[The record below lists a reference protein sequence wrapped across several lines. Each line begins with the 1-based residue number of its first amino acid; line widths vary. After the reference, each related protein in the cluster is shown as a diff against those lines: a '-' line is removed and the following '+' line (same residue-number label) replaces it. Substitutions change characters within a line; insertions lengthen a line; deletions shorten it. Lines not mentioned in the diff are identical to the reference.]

1 MNKGVV
7 IKVDESYAVVLSE
20 GTYFRVTLKQGMLQG
35 QAIFFSDQDL
45 YRSSV
50 KRRNVMMN
58 IRKMIAVAA
67 CLVVLVTAGIFMNQ
81 ESYASAVIVD
91 INPSV
96 RLELDADE
104 IVINYQALNED
115 AETLVLDDV
124 IGMTVDDAISFITIQ
139 AIDAGFLDV
148 EDLEDDYVLITTIS
162 EENQEQIQNRI
173 RIAHEE
179 DENLRGL
186 NLALINATKTQY
198 KNFGENE
205 IPVGLMVASQNLQN
219 RVNVREYFQNQAYR
233 QEFAQNGEILRQDFG
248 KQIDRLNE
256 YIDALDISQSQ
267 KDMITERF
275 RSAKAVFTQAQTQ
288 LREDMEAYQ
297 TTLQTGDAAQIAEA
311 KRTMEQAKHYVDNL
325 ESQNGSVNEVQ
336 DLLTAASNDEQN
348 QAELELQLQQVIDNE
363 VGQEAG
369 SDEGTATQN
378 AEQDAGETNNS
389 PGQKPE
395 GKGPSGK

>member
-205 IPVGLMVASQNLQN
+205 IPVGLMVASENLQN
-219 RVNVREYFQNQAYR
+219 RVNVREYFQNQEYR